1 MRAQRAVVQSLKGR
15 TPAEESIRHFT
26 MTPPR
31 RFCSQNSL
39 NRSQIMPSKGIA
51 TASTPDGEVQPT
63 PKELGI
69 IRSSGLIA
77 GAFVIR
83 DIRILRVA
91 KDGEDST
98 FVAFPS
104 RRWNAGDNG
113 AGEGAKYYDVAFP
126 ITAQAYQE
134 ATGSL
139 LREYERLAALQQS
152 KPS

>member
-1 MRAQRAVVQSLKGR
+1 MPKKHNPKTTVDMQAQPVSLDLEARVKL
-15 TPAEESIRHFT
+15 
-26 MTPPR
+26 
-31 RFCSQNSL
+31 CSQPLAYGSAQL
-39 NRSQIMPSKGIA
+39 VA
-51 TASTPDGEVQPT
+51 FA
-63 PKELGI
+63 ELVIG
-69 IRSSGLIA
+69 

-91 KDGEDST
+91 KDGEEST

-139 LREYERLAALQQS
+139 LLEYERLAALQQS

>member
-1 MRAQRAVVQSLKGR
+1 MTRKHNPKTTTDTQAQPASLKLEAR
-15 TPAEESIRHFT
+15 VKL
-26 MTPPR
+26 
-31 RFCSQNSL
+31 CSQPLAYGSAQL
-39 NRSQIMPSKGIA
+39 MA
-51 TASTPDGEVQPT
+51 FA
-63 PKELGI
+63 ELVIG
-69 IRSSGLIA
+69 

-91 KDGEDST
+91 KDGEQSV
-98 FVAFPS
+98 FVAFPN
-104 RRWNAGDNG
+104 RRYGD
-113 AGEGAKYYDVAFP
+113 EDDKKYYDVAFP